1 MAENGPNE
9 IREDIAGAN
18 SSLPQLNGD
27 ALGEAGSPAQPATAP
42 DAGKA
47 ITNLSQQAQNTAQ
60 RAADAGPSPDQA
72 AQAVD
77 SASSN
82 IAQQADNAARNASL
96 TDSQG
101 SGTGLLNGLNDAV
114 SSASKSVS
122 DAASSIRDSI
132 AGTISGGQ
140 QSISG
145 EPIAATVQLRT
156 TSFNLT
162 YRIEFV
168 HGLDF
173 YMRHLHLT
181 KQPALHNVRLF

>member
-9 IREDIAGAN
+9 IREDLAGAN
-18 SSLPQLNGD
+18 SSLPQLNGNPI
-27 ALGEAGSPAQPATAP
+27 GEAGSPAQPATAS

-47 ITNLSQQAQNTAQ
+47 ITNLSEQAQNTAQ

-82 IAQQADNAARNASL
+82 IAQQADNAAQNASL

-101 SGTGLLNGLNDAV
+101 SGTGLLDGLNNAV
-114 SSASKSVS
+114 
-122 DAASSIRDSI
+122 SSIRDSI

-145 EPIAATVQLRT
+145 ESIAATVQVRKTL
-156 TSFNLT
+156 FNST

-168 HGLDF
+168 H
-173 YMRHLHLT
+173 
-181 KQPALHNVRLF
+181 